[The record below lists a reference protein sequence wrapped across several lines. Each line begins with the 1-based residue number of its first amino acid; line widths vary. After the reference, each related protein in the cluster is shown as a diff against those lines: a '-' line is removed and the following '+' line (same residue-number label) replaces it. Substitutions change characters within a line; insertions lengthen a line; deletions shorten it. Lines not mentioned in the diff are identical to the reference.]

1 MPETRSQRKKRGLE
15 LESPAAPTNNS
26 KRARTQEDTRG
37 KRKGKQR
44 GPAAGQEAAGGQ
56 SDVAGASQPDQAG
69 PGTRSQTPAPS
80 AAPPEPQVTDMD
92 RSVEEDKG
100 LAGDAGQVRLA
111 HDVQLGLG
119 YALLPVR
126 L

>member
-1 MPETRSQRKKRGLE
+1 MPETRSQRKKRGLN
-15 LESPAAPTNNS
+15 LESPAAPTNSS

-44 GPAAGQEAAGGQ
+44 APAAEQDAAGVQ
-56 SDVAGASQPDQAG
+56 ADVPGAAQTDQAG

-80 AAPPEPQVTDMD
+80 AALPEPQVTNMD
-92 RSVEEDKG
+92 RSGEADKG

-111 HDVQLGLG
+111 YAAQLRHGRAPPTCLT
-119 YALLPVR
+119 
-126 L
+126 

>member
-15 LESPAAPTNNS
+15 LQSPAAPTNSS

-44 GPAAGQEAAGGQ
+44 APGAEQEAAGVQ
-56 SDVAGASQPDQAG
+56 SDVAGAAQPDQAG

-80 AAPPEPQVTDMD
+80 AALPEPQVTDMD
-92 RSVEEDKG
+92 RSGEEDKG

-111 HDVQLGLG
+111 HDSLGMPF
-119 YALLPVR
+119 LPV
-126 L
+126 